1 MVSFRWTRHRVV
13 DVSGNDKRG
22 HAAISMWWIA
32 HAAAE
37 ETLQGSP
44 LASAWLKLF
53 RTHLSTGDNYW
64 LRWRGDLAES
74 AELRR
79 AYSGLYGRFVARAL
93 LTRHLGFT
101 RFLSLKRNGLKVQ
114 GSVEVKRTNGGD
126 IPDWLAWDDRH
137 SRFVLGEAKGS
148 LTARDFLSPGT
159 PKCVGNG
166 KDQFDRVTTY
176 ARGRIIHPAR
186 WVAAT
191 RWATEVRNGDPVTIL
206 WDPPV
211 EDTPFN
217 EEEATRHRAAMM
229 RAWLRS
235 IAPGMGWTGAND
247 LLSRDREREALLI
260 RAEPGSIPESK
271 DWHPFEDEPDGD
283 FAEATTAGTPRQVEG
298 ARKRDIEDPI
308 GELRDSQLYADTI
321 TLLPPGQES
330 STHEHP
336 YIAALITRFAVR
348 PVRTSDD
355 IDTMR
360 RAQELARDR
369 VEPAMLVGIP
379 LGIDPTS
386 ITIDGI
392 WLDGAGI
399 AQPGNLAVFDLGQVT
414 FDPLERSR

>member
-1 MVSFRWTRHRVV
+1 
-13 DVSGNDKRG
+13 
-22 HAAISMWWIA
+22 
-32 HAAAE
+32 
-37 ETLQGSP
+37 
-44 LASAWLKLF
+44 
-53 RTHLSTGDNYW
+53 
-64 LRWRGDLAES
+64 
-74 AELRR
+74 
-79 AYSGLYGRFVARAL
+79 
-93 LTRHLGFT
+93 
-101 RFLSLKRNGLKVQ
+101 
-114 GSVEVKRTNGGD
+114 
-126 IPDWLAWDDRH
+126 
-137 SRFVLGEAKGS
+137 
-148 LTARDFLSPGT
+148 
-159 PKCVGNG
+159 
-166 KDQFDRVTTY
+166 
-176 ARGRIIHPAR
+176 
-186 WVAAT
+186 
-191 RWATEVRNGDPVTIL
+191 
-206 WDPPV
+206 
-211 EDTPFN
+211 
-217 EEEATRHRAAMM
+217 MM

>member
-1 MVSFRWTRHRVV
+1 M
-13 DVSGNDKRG
+13 
-22 HAAISMWWIA
+22 AI
-32 HAAAE
+32 
-37 ETLQGSP
+37 
-44 LASAWLKLF
+44 
-53 RTHLSTGDNYW
+53 
-64 LRWRGDLAES
+64 
-74 AELRR
+74 
-79 AYSGLYGRFVARAL
+79 
-93 LTRHLGFT
+93 
-101 RFLSLKRNGLKVQ
+101 
-114 GSVEVKRTNGGD
+114 
-126 IPDWLAWDDRH
+126 
-137 SRFVLGEAKGS
+137 
-148 LTARDFLSPGT
+148 
-159 PKCVGNG
+159 
-166 KDQFDRVTTY
+166 
-176 ARGRIIHPAR
+176 
-186 WVAAT
+186 
-191 RWATEVRNGDPVTIL
+191 
-206 WDPPV
+206 
-211 EDTPFN
+211 
-217 EEEATRHRAAMM
+217 
-229 RAWLRS
+229 
-235 IAPGMGWTGAND
+235 
-247 LLSRDREREALLI
+247 
-260 RAEPGSIPESK
+260 
-271 DWHPFEDEPDGD
+271 

-308 GELRDSQLYADTI
+308 GELRDSQLYADTT